1 MHDPAQ
7 GPVRLSGIAERVGEL
22 IDLRVHG
29 SPAVDGRFQNPHV
42 EKAPHFGV

>member
-1 MHDPAQ
+1 M
-7 GPVRLSGIAERVGEL
+7 RLSGIAERVGEL